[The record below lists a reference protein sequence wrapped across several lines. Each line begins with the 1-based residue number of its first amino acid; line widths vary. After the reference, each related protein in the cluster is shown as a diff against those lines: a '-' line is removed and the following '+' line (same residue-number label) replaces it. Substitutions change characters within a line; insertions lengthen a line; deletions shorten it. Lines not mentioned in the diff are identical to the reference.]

1 MVSALQALHV
11 VLSRAAILFAIVLGI
26 WGAYQLARHRQ
37 VSGGFRSSYL
47 LMIALTIVQGIVGA
61 IIFFAGQRPH
71 ELLHVVYGI
80 FAVLFLPAVY
90 FYSERRDDLREAA
103 FLAAACWI
111 VVIALARGVMTG

>member
-1 MVSALQALHV
+1 MIAALQALHI
-11 VLSRAAILFAIVLGI
+11 VLSRAVILFAIVLGL
-26 WGAYQLARHRQ
+26 WGTYQLARYRQ

-47 LMIALTIVQGIVGA
+47 LMIALTGILGIVGA
-61 IIFFAGQRPH
+61 VLLLTGQRPH

-80 FAVLFLPAVY
+80 FAILFLPAVY

-111 VVIALARGVMTG
+111 VVVALARGVATG

>member
-1 MVSALQALHV
+1 M
-11 VLSRAAILFAIVLGI
+11 LGI
-26 WGAYQLARHRQ
+26 WGTYQLARYRQ

-47 LMIALTIVQGIVGA
+47 LMIALTIVQGLAGA
-61 IIFFAGQRPH
+61 FLLLGGQRPH

-80 FAVLFLPAVY
+80 FAVVFLPGVY

-111 VVIALARGVMTG
+111 VVVALVRGLLTG